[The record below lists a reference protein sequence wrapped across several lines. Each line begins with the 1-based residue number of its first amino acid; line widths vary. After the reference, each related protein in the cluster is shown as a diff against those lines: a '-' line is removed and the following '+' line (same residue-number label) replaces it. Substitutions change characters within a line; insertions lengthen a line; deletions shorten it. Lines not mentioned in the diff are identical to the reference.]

1 MGLYGMVIDLKKCI
15 GCEACVIACKMEN
28 ATPPGISWCRIL
40 REERGTFPHVRIF
53 SLPAACNHCADAPC
67 EKACPTGATYR
78 NGDGIIL
85 IESSKCIGCRTCMT
99 ACPYNVRYLMKKE
112 VSYFSPQPL
121 NPYEIMGYAQH
132 ETGTVQKCTFCAH
145 RLEEGMKPACV
156 ELCPAEARYF
166 GDLDDP
172 ESDVSKMVKERHVY
186 QLLQEMGT
194 DPHVYYLS
202 S

>member
-1 MGLYGMVIDLKKCI
+1 MGLYVMVIDLKKCI
-15 GCEACVIACKMEN
+15 GCEACAVACKMEN
-28 ATPPGISWCRIL
+28 ATPPSISWCHVL
-40 REERGTFPHVRIF
+40 REERGSFPHVRVF
-53 SLPAACNHCADAPC
+53 NLPVACNHCAEAPC
-67 EKACPTGATYR
+67 EKTCPTGATYR
-78 NGDGIIL
+78 NRDGIVL

-99 ACPYNVRYLMKKE
+99 ACPYNARYLMKDE
-112 VSYFSPQPL
+112 VSYFSPEPL
-121 NPYEIMGYAQH
+121 NPYEIMGYSQH
-132 ETGTVQKCTFCAH
+132 ERGTVQKCTFCAH

-186 QLLQEMGT
+186 QLLQEKGT

-202 S
+202 A